1 MVELQIG
8 QYIEMEY
15 GGAAKVLQE
24 LGSGGQG
31 IVYLVEFNDMKYA
44 LKWYDV
50 DKIKNPQAFRKNIEN
65 NIKDGS
71 PSRLFLWP
79 KYLTKPIET
88 GGFGYLMD
96 VRPQNF
102 DSFVDILNTYK
113 LGIDPLTGRASKTP
127 VQFKSLFAMVTA
139 AINIV
144 TAFRQLHRAG
154 KSYQDLNDGG
164 FFINVNTGDILVCDC
179 DNIAPDGANFGIGG
193 KPGYMAPEVVRGIEK
208 PNVQTD
214 KYSLAVV
221 LFKLLF
227 RGDPMEG
234 EKVVKDICL
243 TESSEL
249 RHYGKEAVF
258 VYDPENTTNR
268 PVRGIHDNVIKF
280 WKIYPEYIREAFI
293 KSFTTGI
300 AEPNKRIIEN
310 EWQKLFIRLR
320 SEIITCK
327 CGRSNFSSTFKE
339 DPSTHFF
346 ICPKCGSEFA
356 SLAFTHLDYRLPLYI
371 GCKLYACQTTIGSD
385 DYTTVTTELVENKL
399 KPGMLGL
406 KNLSK
411 DVWQARMPDG
421 KYYPVAPDKG
431 LPLWQGIAI
440 DFGGVK
446 AYIYEDAISEENK

>member
-15 GGAAKVLQE
+15 GGAARVLRE

-31 IVYLVEFNDMKYA
+31 IVYLVEFNDQQYA

-50 DKIKNPQAFRKNIEN
+50 DKIKNPAAFRKNIEN
-65 NIKDGS
+65 NINDGA
-71 PSRLFLWP
+71 PSRKFLWP
-79 KYLTKPIET
+79 KYLTRPIET

-96 VRPQNF
+96 VRPQGYE
-102 DSFVDILNTYK
+102 SFVDILNTYK
-113 LGIDPLTGRASKTP
+113 LDIDPLTGRAMKYP
-127 VQFKSLFAMVTA
+127 VQFKSLHAMVTA
-139 AINIV
+139 VINIV

-164 FFINVNTGDILVCDC
+164 FFIDIATGDILVCDC
-179 DNIAPDGANFGIGG
+179 DNIAPDGESFGIGG

-249 RHYGKEAVF
+249 KHYGKDAVF
-258 VYDPENTTNR
+258 VYDPDNATNR

-280 WKIYPEYIREAFI
+280 WKIYPDYIREAFI
-293 KSFTTGI
+293 RSFTVGL
-300 AEPNKRIIEN
+300 EDPNKRIIEN

-320 SEIITCK
+320 AEIIPCT
-327 CGRSNFSSTFKE
+327 CGRTNFSSMFE
-339 DPSTHFF
+339 EQSNHFYK
-346 ICPKCGSEFA
+346 CPRCGSEFA
-356 SLAFTHLDYRLPLYI
+356 SIAFSNRDYRVPLYL
-371 GCKLYACQTTIGSD
+371 GCRFYACETVMASD
-385 DYTTVTTELVENKL
+385 DFLTVTGELVENKL
-399 KPGMLGL
+399 KANMLGI
-406 KNLSK
+406 KNMSEQTWK
-411 DVWQARMPDG
+411 AKMPDG
-421 KYYPVAPDKG
+421 KFYPVAPGKG
-431 LPLWQGIAI
+431 FPLWSGIVV
-440 DFGGVK
+440 DFGGIT
-446 AYIYEDAISEENK
+446 AQINDDAQ